1 PGSSPAR
8 TASSVVSSLAN
19 TFGIA
24 PIVLVALHVRLNIG
38 GRHHPNLVPKLGQH
52 ARPMMRTP
60 TRLHPH
66 HTAWQLGKKLLHRPT
81 SKLTPNHHFSRRFN
95 SVNLEHVLRQIQTNH
110 ANLRHGRSPLLAR
123 INTTSLAPMM
133 PSGAVHPIIPGRR
146 ASGEP
151 GIPTILPLGTAWI

>member
-1 PGSSPAR
+1 
-8 TASSVVSSLAN
+8 
-19 TFGIA
+19 
-24 PIVLVALHVRLNIG
+24 
-38 GRHHPNLVPKLGQH
+38 
-52 ARPMMRTP
+52 MMRTP

-123 INTTSLAPMM
+123 INTTSLALMM

-146 ASGEP
+146 SEAEANPESMNTDHGVWIP
-151 GIPTILPLGTAWI
+151 GCRAALGPRNDGREMLR